1 MRKLRT
7 GHQIERQ
14 NGAKCRQS
22 TQKSDKCRSAPSQNC
37 GYLHAFRACIFLEW
51 GGDTHVFCK
60 ALRTKPHWF
69 SGKIV
74 GLVGLVRLVRQLG
87 QLGLACSI
95 NPLTSKTA
103 FERKFFRR
111 PLAACKLFML
121 VQALKYASCRSS
133 HCCKQAKPAQF

>member
-1 MRKLRT
+1 MRQMKKRARLKLPLF
-7 GHQIERQ
+7 
-14 NGAKCRQS
+14 ACFS
-22 TQKSDKCRSAPSQNC
+22 CPS
-37 GYLHAFRACIFLEW
+37 FLEW
-51 GGDTHVFCK
+51 GGETHAFRKV
-60 ALRTKPHWF
+60 LRTKPHWF

-74 GLVGLVRLVRQLG
+74 GLIGLVRLVGLVGLVRLIRLIRQLG

-121 VQALKYASCRSS
+121 VQAL
-133 HCCKQAKPAQF
+133 